1 MAQPK
6 CKFVF
11 PVLLK
16 SGVFYLPG
24 ANNVHV
30 MAPSD
35 LQRGRWGSETRYI
48 LNIEIQPDALT
59 DVQISFWQRLM
70 QRKIDLRTAETVSVL

>member
-1 MAQPK
+1 MDQPK

-16 SGVFYLPG
+16 NGIFYLPG
-24 ANNVHV
+24 ANNVDV

-35 LQRGRWGSETRYI
+35 PQRGRWGSETCHGYI
-48 LNIEIQPDALT
+48 LNIFRNLACIN
-59 DVQISFWQRLM
+59 
-70 QRKIDLRTAETVSVL
+70 